1 MGHNG
6 TEVNAVWWNS
16 DGRINGRTWQTLY
29 ARPYSWQAIK
39 IECFSGDHSWSCQIL
54 LLDHVGINWKSTEFC
69 FFLNIVCI
77 SAFRV
82 LHTMWLVMYIDFIW
96 CFLERATISQHLH
109 NGAKIFYLNMGECM
123 QNKLFLHSTYFK

>member
-6 TEVNAVWWNS
+6 TEVNAVWRHS

-29 ARPYSWQAIK
+29 APAIFMTGHK
-39 IECFSGDHSWSCQIL
+39 NWMFFRGPFSQIL

-123 QNKLFLHSTYFK
+123 QNKLFLHSTYF